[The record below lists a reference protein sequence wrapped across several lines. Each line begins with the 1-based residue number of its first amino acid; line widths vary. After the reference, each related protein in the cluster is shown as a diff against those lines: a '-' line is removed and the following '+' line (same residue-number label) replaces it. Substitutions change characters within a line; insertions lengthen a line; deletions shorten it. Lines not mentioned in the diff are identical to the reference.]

1 MHFISK
7 YAPNK
12 KSSKESSD
20 SQEQNYHRQKN
31 DVRDWEGGTEGG
43 VLINIFK
50 YDISTLICMDK
61 VLRILQSN
69 HEVRR
74 QRPITL

>member
-12 KSSKESSD
+12 KSSKESYD

-31 DVRDWEGGTEGG
+31 DVRDWEGGTEGD
-43 VLINIFK
+43 VLINI
-50 YDISTLICMDK
+50 LIWYFHTYMYG
-61 VLRILQSN
+61 QGAEN
-69 HEVRR
+69 
-74 QRPITL
+74 ITVESRS